1 MVSVKEQK
9 KIDGIKS
16 SMHFLTDK
24 GMGKH
29 TVFVDSAKEVEDF
42 SAAEYFD
49 TPEELT
55 GARERAF
62 PRMVYASTSFFQCP
76 HCCFPPV
83 LFTIA
88 HMILIT
94 YIVFC
99 RCCNGTRH
107 ASDRAYNR
115 VRKETLEKGLVADGT
130 ELGKGV
136 KKKLAKAKEKAYVE
150 MYDRQERLKKVE
162 RLRLHLQAQKNL
174 LVRVESFLRRAT
186 HQRQIYVNE
195 LTNVTVGVLFV
206 AVSVCAQAKGRRVL
220 EEPAKYG
227 KPAVHRWKSE
237 RKK

>member
-1 MVSVKEQK
+1 MPRQKREFMCWKKTRPDAAMSADMQKLVATQDLTYAHMVSVKEQK

-29 TVFVDSAKEVEDF
+29 TVFVDSAKEVADF

-55 GARERAF
+55 
-62 PRMVYASTSFFQCP
+62 
-76 HCCFPPV
+76 
-83 LFTIA
+83 
-88 HMILIT
+88 
-94 YIVFC
+94 
-99 RCCNGTRH
+99 
-107 ASDRAYNR
+107 DRAYNR
-115 VRKETLEKGLVADGT
+115 VRKETLEKGLVEDGT

-150 MYDRQERLKKVE
+150 MYDRQQRLKKVE

-174 LVRVESFLRRAT
+174 L
-186 HQRQIYVNE
+186 
-195 LTNVTVGVLFV
+195 
-206 AVSVCAQAKGRRVL
+206 AKGRRVL